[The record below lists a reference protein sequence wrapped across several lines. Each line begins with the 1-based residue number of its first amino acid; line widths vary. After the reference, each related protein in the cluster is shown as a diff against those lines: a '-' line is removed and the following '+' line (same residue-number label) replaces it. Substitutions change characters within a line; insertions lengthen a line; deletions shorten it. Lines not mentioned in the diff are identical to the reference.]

1 MAFYSQLIIRFGDID
16 RGGIVYYPRF
26 MHYFHV
32 TLEEFFA
39 GELGIEYDVMV
50 ETHRIGLP
58 TVHLQTDFSR
68 PFSYG
73 DNIEVEVSV
82 LKVGRSSIT
91 FGYRV
96 FKQGESDPRIIGH
109 NVTVFLDMDTIK
121 KLVIPPWFRQLL
133 EQQLNADQS

>member
-1 MAFYSQLIIRFGDID
+1 VA
-16 RGGIVYYPRF
+16 
-26 MHYFHV
+26 
-32 TLEEFFA
+32 LEEFFA
-39 GELGIEYDVMV
+39 GKLALEYHAMV

-82 LKVGRSSIT
+82 LKVGRSSIA

-96 FKQGESDPRIIGH
+96 FKKGETEPRIVAH
-109 NVTVFLDMDTIK
+109 NVTVCLDMDSFK
-121 KLVIPPWFRQLL
+121 KLEIPDWFRQLL
-133 EQQLNADQS
+133 EQRLNVGESP